1 MEEKHSNLNLKEHS
15 EPAAGNSQMPVS
27 IMVVLT
33 LLGYIGCYKVDE
45 LNANFAANV
54 HAPFGSP
61 AEVASLAPSEAE
73 LIFGKGKQIYANCQ
87 GCHQPNGGGTPG
99 QIPPSVNSSWV
110 KGDPKLAAAIVLNG
124 LQGAIAVNGTPYNG
138 AMTAVGAAWSDEE
151 IAAVLTYIRQSWG
164 NGEELVTADQV
175 AEARTMI
182 KDSGHQGTWNK
193 ASLDDA
199 GFATPE

>member
-1 MEEKHSNLNLKEHS
+1 MEEKHSNLTLKEHG

-87 GCHQPNGGGTPG
+87 GCHHSTVAALPDN
-99 QIPPSVNSSWV
+99 PPLVNSSWV
-110 KGDPKLAAAIVLNG
+110 KGDPKLAAAIALNG
-124 LQGAIAVNGTPYNG
+124 LQGAIVVNGTSYNG
-138 AMTAVGAAWSDEE
+138 ATAVGAAWTRE

-164 NGEELVTADQV
+164 NG
-175 AEARTMI
+175 
-182 KDSGHQGTWNK
+182 KNW
-193 ASLDDA
+193 
-199 GFATPE
+199 

>member
-1 MEEKHSNLNLKEHS
+1 MEEKDSNLNLKEHG

-73 LIFGKGKQIYANCQ
+73 LIFGKGKQVYANCQ
-87 GCHQPNGGGTPG
+87 G
-99 QIPPSVNSSWV
+99 
-110 KGDPKLAAAIVLNG
+110 L
-124 LQGAIAVNGTPYNG
+124 
-138 AMTAVGAAWSDEE
+138 
-151 IAAVLTYIRQSWG
+151 
-164 NGEELVTADQV
+164 
-175 AEARTMI
+175 
-182 KDSGHQGTWNK
+182 
-193 ASLDDA
+193 SLIHI
-199 GFATPE
+199 

>member
-1 MEEKHSNLNLKEHS
+1 MEEKHSNLNLKEHG

-87 GCHQPNGGGTPG
+87 GCHQPKGGGTPG
-99 QIPPSVNSSWV
+99 QIPPLVNSSWV

-124 LQGAIAVNGTPYNG
+124 LQGPIAVNGTPYNG

-151 IAAVLTYIRQSWG
+151 IAAVLTYIRQSW
-164 NGEELVTADQV
+164 NGEELVTAEQV

-193 ASLDDA
+193 ASLDAA

>member
-1 MEEKHSNLNLKEHS
+1 MEEKHSNLNFKEHG

-61 AEVASLAPSEAE
+61 VEVASLAPSEAE

-87 GCHQPNGGGTPG
+87 GCHQPNGAGTPG
-99 QIPPSVNSSWV
+99 QIPPLVNSSWV

-151 IAAVLTYIRQSWG
+151 IAAVLTYIRQSW
-164 NGEELVTADQV
+164 NGEELVTAEQV

-193 ASLDDA
+193 DSLDAA

>member
-1 MEEKHSNLNLKEHS
+1 M
-15 EPAAGNSQMPVS
+15 
-27 IMVVLT
+27 
-33 LLGYIGCYKVDE
+33 
-45 LNANFAANV
+45 
-54 HAPFGSP
+54 
-61 AEVASLAPSEAE
+61 
-73 LIFGKGKQIYANCQ
+73 
-87 GCHQPNGGGTPG
+87 
-99 QIPPSVNSSWV
+99 

-124 LQGAIAVNGTPYNG
+124 LQGAIVVNGTSYNG

-164 NGEELVTADQV
+164 NGEELVTAEQV

-193 ASLDDA
+193 DSLDAA